1 MAIPIEERN
10 RKYLED
16 LQGNIGKYLSYL
28 STMARFHKYEVAD
41 LTSFAIEAP
50 AMFTAVASKE
60 FWAKHFHRKINGN
73 ARGVT
78 LIRNGKET
86 IYYDV
91 SETQSIDRNPVEVK
105 LWQYSETAHKKFIDV
120 IVEGESSTEKQIK
133 IISEE
138 LANHSDIEDKSK
150 KLLALSIEAVILE
163 RMGLSTENAT
173 RQLAR
178 ISFKEHDVPKILEGT
193 QSKAR
198 IFLDAMQRTVNQQES
213 EDLTVAD
220 NNPLLKE
227 FGILKAAEKDKIVS
241 EPPLN
246 LKEEPVQLGLFDIPK
261 SEPTKNKTSEHVDTV
276 EELVREDTSMAEVVD
291 AEIVDKNSLRE
302 TPPNEQDDFTD
313 ETYTAKDNQPENQD
327 DSAKELVGEDTSTA
341 EVVDAE
347 IIDGNSLRETPPVE
361 QNDSADEMDEE
372 EEILPTTHENQR
384 ETEILFDES
393 SQNEN
398 ISSETDSDLINEQ
411 IQTTE
416 ENFDKETITEPN
428 EDIKPDLETLLK
440 EDMAVIRG
448 NSFEKNI
455 FRKNVIAIRTLQHIE
470 HEKRAAT
477 PEEIEVLKGYSGVGG
492 IPKAFDKND
501 PNWNREA
508 WLLQSML
515 TEKEYNAA
523 RASTLNAHYTPSE
536 IIQGIYSGLENLGFN
551 QGTILEPSMGVGG
564 FFSNMQ
570 NDIIIF
576 SFFKDNLFNFDC
588 AHRVFRFKGSKIFF
602 AANANQFLLRRNIV
616 TVLSN

>member
-138 LANHSDIEDKSK
+138 LANHSDIEEKSK

-163 RMGLSTENAT
+163 RMGLTTENAT

-178 ISFKEHDVPKILEGT
+178 ISFKEHDVSKILEGT

-198 IFLDAMQRTVNQQES
+198 IFLDAMQRAVNQQEA

-227 FGILKAAEKDKIVS
+227 FGIIKAAEKDKIVS

-276 EELVREDTSMAEVVD
+276 EELVREDTSTAEVVD

-313 ETYTAKDNQPENQD
+313 ETNTAKDNQPENQD

-347 IIDGNSLRETPPVE
+347 IIDRNFLHETPPVE

-372 EEILPTTHENQR
+372 EEILPTTNENQR
-384 ETEILFDES
+384 ETEILSDEN

-398 ISSETDSDLINEQ
+398 ISSEIDSALINEQ
-411 IQTTE
+411 IQTIE
-416 ENFDKETITEPN
+416 ENFDAETITEPN

-477 PEEIEVLKGYSGVGG
+477 PEEIEVLKGYSGFGG

-551 QGTILEPSMGVGG
+551 QGTILDLSIGVGG
-564 FFSNMQ
+564 FFGNMQ
-570 NDIIIF
+570 NDVIIL
-576 SFFKDNLFNFDC
+576 SFFKDNLFNFD
-588 AHRVFRFKGSKIFF
+588 
-602 AANANQFLLRRNIV
+602 
-616 TVLSN
+616 